1 MVPDCLDALLK
12 KVFPVS
18 PPFGELILKDKLYT
32 YVSYFNTA
40 DKHACFSGGESKIA
54 LQILRLDIAVHYG

>member
-12 KVFPVS
+12 KVYPVS

-54 LQILRLDIAVHYG
+54 L